1 MQLGTFGAIMGFA
14 TEMEE
19 RAAAFY
25 EQAAHA
31 ELAQVFGQLAEGS
44 RRRAQR
50 LVRARRELVSEMIL
64 ESITGL
70 DGDHYLLGLDPQVDD
85 SSLLRQALEIEKV
98 ALTYYG
104 DAAAKMP
111 IREVVR
117 LFGRLARENER
128 RLGQVTECK
137 RACGL

>member
-14 TEMEE
+14 MDMEE
-19 RAAAFY
+19 QAAAFY

-31 ELAQVFGQLAEGS
+31 KLAEPFGQLAQGS
-44 RRRAQR
+44 HKRAKR
-50 LVRARRELVSEMIL
+50 LERARRELVSEMIL

-70 DGDHYLLGLDPQVDD
+70 DGDHYQLDLDPQADD
-85 SSLLRQALEIEKV
+85 GALLRQALEMEEE
-98 ALTYYG
+98 ALTFYG

-128 RLGQVTECK
+128 RLGQVAECK
-137 RACGL
+137 NACGL